1 MKEGEDPDDGAGEGL
16 LFGITLGDTLV
27 LPLDANVFGEDGV
40 DLGADPTTVV

>member
-1 MKEGEDPDDGAGEGL
+1 VKEGEDPDDGAGEGL

-27 LPLDANVFGEDGV
+27 PLDANVFGEDDV